1 MEVPVAQPKTRFLIA
16 ALRIHRSQP
25 TRAIGYNNLTP
36 QVSQISKR
44 NTGLGD
50 SCTDLQSELIQ
61 LPGYVKRCTTSNAY
75 PWIVIGVFKY
85 RKARTTCDKSL
96 EEIMKSLGIVGV
108 MRLPECDPRDP
119 TYAWLETLQEMAAD
133 RCRWLSCSDGEVLSW
148 GANRRG
154 QLGAPGD
161 TSVSD
166 VVRFTFNRLY
176 GKPVCCSA
184 GAQHSVVATDK
195 GYVLVFGDL
204 RYFHGPQAVDEPRAA
219 GESRFLSF
227 SRHLFGDRPV
237 VQVASGWSHIVGR
250 TDTGAV
256 YTWGRADLGQL
267 GRPNYPSIDSVGP
280 RHDPTPGLVVFDDGE
295 NGRPVKIVDV
305 AAGSEHSMALDENG
319 RIWTWGWN
327 EHGMCG
333 ILSVTDS
340 DESGDHPL
348 HGCLQRPTCVTFPS
362 SNTYQSLR
370 DPKAIAIG
378 AGYGHSLAFYLCL
391 ARRAA
396 LNGGKLKS
404 IAFSS
409 FFIQTAGI
417 TFGGVDCQLSALDL
431 RLVLS
436 LSFHFLHKA
445 WLHGSGARWLKWL
458 EREFTDRKVR
468 GSNPISASRLPLS
481 RFGQPGNISAL
492 VHPSGGMAAR
502 HRKGVTA
509 ERFFFTAMRGRCCFH
524 HRFLT
529 YFPWLKSDS
538 NLLLKL
544 WYWEEIQ
551 LSNVEQNRRE
561 MEKAFVTGKSRALY
575 QLIR

>member
-1 MEVPVAQPKTRFLIA
+1 MGVDGIEAPVL
-16 ALRIHRSQP
+16 
-25 TRAIGYNNLTP
+25 
-36 QVSQISKR
+36 
-44 NTGLGD
+44 NTGVMLSKVIMMHGF
-50 SCTDLQSELIQ
+50 TDASETLMVSSGFNGF
-61 LPGYVKRCTTSNAY
+61 LMRYFNPGKNPAPSTEMSLLFSV
-75 PWIVIGVFKY
+75 PPEY

-133 RCRWLSCSDGEVLSW
+133 RCRWLSC
-148 GANRRG
+148 
-154 QLGAPGD
+154 
-161 TSVSD
+161 
-166 VVRFTFNRLY
+166 Y
-176 GKPVCCSA
+176 
-184 GAQHSVVATDK
+184 K

-378 AGYGHSLAFYLCL
+378 AGYGHSLAF
-391 ARRAA
+391 
-396 LNGGKLKS
+396 
-404 IAFSS
+404 
-409 FFIQTAGI
+409 
-417 TFGGVDCQLSALDL
+417 
-431 RLVLS
+431 
-436 LSFHFLHKA
+436 
-445 WLHGSGARWLKWL
+445 
-458 EREFTDRKVR
+458 VR
-468 GSNPISASRLPLS
+468 
-481 RFGQPGNISAL
+481 
-492 VHPSGGMAAR
+492 
-502 HRKGVTA
+502 
-509 ERFFFTAMRGRCCFH
+509 
-524 HRFLT
+524 
-529 YFPWLKSDS
+529 
-538 NLLLKL
+538 
-544 WYWEEIQ
+544 
-551 LSNVEQNRRE
+551 
-561 MEKAFVTGKSRALY
+561 
-575 QLIR
+575 